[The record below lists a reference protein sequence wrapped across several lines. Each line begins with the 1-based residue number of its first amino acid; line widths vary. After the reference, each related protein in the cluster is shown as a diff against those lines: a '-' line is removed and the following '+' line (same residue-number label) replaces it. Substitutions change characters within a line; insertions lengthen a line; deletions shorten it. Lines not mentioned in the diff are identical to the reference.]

1 MSQSVEDLEK
11 RCYCSQSSDPDV
23 VSSCAEDPAGAA
35 QDSTELEEEADIEL
49 EDYAPCSNTVV
60 PWALVSIE
68 EEHQPSVRC
77 AYAFGTA
84 QSSNLDNH
92 REVQGLMEH
101 LQRDPATQCL
111 VADQCRVA
119 LLDPSMALGHAWTQ
133 IVKSLAAAVVAT
145 VVFFG
150 FEALI
155 LRWACRPSREVLS
168 RDAAYAR
175 LG

>member
-1 MSQSVEDLEK
+1 VHL
-11 RCYCSQSSDPDV
+11 RSSDPDV